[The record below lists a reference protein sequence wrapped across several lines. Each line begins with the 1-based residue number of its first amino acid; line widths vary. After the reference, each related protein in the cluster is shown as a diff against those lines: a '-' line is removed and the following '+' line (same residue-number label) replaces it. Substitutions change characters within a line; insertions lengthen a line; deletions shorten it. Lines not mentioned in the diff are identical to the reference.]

1 MAKATY
7 SPVPLDQ
14 PREIRPGV
22 MHRETDWQGSGKWYA
37 LPPEAPERAAKGDLG
52 LSTIKDFES
61 RPLTSAGLPFRNL
74 RGGK

>member
-1 MAKATY
+1 MAQSTY

-22 MHRETDWQGSGKWYA
+22 MHRETDWQGSAKWYA
-37 LPPEAPERAAKGDLG
+37 LPANHPERTAKGDLG
-52 LSTIKDFES
+52 MDPIPGFEP
-61 RPLTSAGLPFRNL
+61 RPLTTPGLPFGNL

>member
-1 MAKATY
+1 MAQSTY

-22 MHRETDWQGSGKWYA
+22 MHRESDWQGSAKWYA
-37 LPPEAPERAAKGDLG
+37 LPPESPERTMKGDLG
-52 LSTIKDFES
+52 LSVIRDFDP
-61 RPLTSAGLPFRNL
+61 RPLTTPGAPYVNL

>member
-1 MAKATY
+1 MAQATY

-22 MHRETDWQGSGKWYA
+22 MHAETNWQGSGKWYS
-37 LPPEAPERAAKGDLG
+37 LPPDSMERQAKGDLG
-52 LSTIKDFES
+52 LSHIRDFES
-61 RPLTSAGLPFRNL
+61 RPLTSPMLPYANL

>member
-1 MAKATY
+1 MAQSTY

-22 MHRETDWQGSGKWYA
+22 MHAERDWQGSGKWYS
-37 LPPEAPERAAKGDLG
+37 LPPNAPERTAKGDLG
-52 LSTIKDFES
+52 MDPIQNFES
-61 RPLTSAGLPFRNL
+61 RALTSPGAPFRNL

>member
-1 MAKATY
+1 MAQSTY

-22 MHRETDWQGSGKWYA
+22 MHRETDWQGSGKWYS
-37 LPPEAPERAAKGDLG
+37 LPADSMERQAKGDLG
-52 LSTIKDFES
+52 LSSIRNFES
-61 RPLTSAGLPFRNL
+61 RSLTTPGLPFANL